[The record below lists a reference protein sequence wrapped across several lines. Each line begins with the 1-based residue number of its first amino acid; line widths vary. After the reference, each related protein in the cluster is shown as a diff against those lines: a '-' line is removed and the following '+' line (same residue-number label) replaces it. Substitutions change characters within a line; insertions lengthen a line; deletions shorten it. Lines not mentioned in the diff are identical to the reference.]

1 MNEFNSEGSVMNP
14 KVSLICCYRNEKAWR
29 RLKVEASR
37 LSSRLVEFIGVDNS
51 KNKFTLPEALNYG
64 KEFAQGELLFFV
76 HDDIVLFKKGW
87 DADLMDFFEK
97 NTDCGVLG
105 FAGGTKAFAAPST
118 WWTQAL
124 ENDTFM
130 CMVQT
135 LRDGTEVSYLEFGD
149 AKEVVGLDGF
159 ALAVEREVIQGFDW
173 SNEIGEWHGYDLDL
187 CYHSYFIKKKK
198 NYVMPVQMV
207 HHLSMGTVGYEW
219 GQSMINVW
227 NKYHRHLVSQSNK
240 KGDFEALRIFMN
252 WTHKEKLRWS
262 LLKAVARNR
271 FSIRGVCSIFL
282 CFSKL
287 LPLKKLGFKLLDLTV
302 ND

>member
-1 MNEFNSEGSVMNP
+1 MNKVNSEGSANNP
-14 KVSLICCYRNEKAWR
+14 KISLICCYRDGQVWQ

-37 LSSRLVEFIGVDNS
+37 LSSSIIELIGVDNS
-51 KNKFTLPEALNYG
+51 KNTFTLPEALNHG
-64 KEFAQGELLFFV
+64 KELAQGELLFFV

-87 DADLMDFFEK
+87 DADFMGFFEK

-105 FAGGTKAFAAPST
+105 FAGGTKAYAAPST

-124 ENDTFM
+124 ANDTFM

-135 LRDGTEVSYLEFGD
+135 LRDGTEVSYLEKGD

-159 ALAVEREVIQGFDW
+159 ALAVKREVIQDFYW

-227 NKYHRHLVSQSNK
+227 NKYHLHLASQSDK
-240 KGDFEALRIFMN
+240 TGDFDALRIFIN

-262 LLKAVARNR
+262 LLKAVAMNR
-271 FSIRGVCSIFL
+271 FNIREVCSIFL
-282 CFSKL
+282 CYSKA
-287 LPLKKLGFKLLDLTV
+287 LPLKRLGFHFLNRTI